1 MLEQEY
7 LELMNELKK
16 KHEALEAEER
26 ALKVREAKYKVDMVT
41 TFGLVRAADRLLA
54 GVEVPDEFITLWEL
68 ICDYVFSSTKTR
80 ILDIPVEEKPLTLD
94 IRVIGEEL
102 LPAFA
107 SSSEEDSQETN

>member
-16 KHEALEAEER
+16 KHEKLEAEER

-54 GVEVPDEFITLWEL
+54 GVEIPDEFITLWEL
-68 ICDYVFSSTKTR
+68 ICDFVFSSTKTR
-80 ILDIPVEEKPLTLD
+80 ILDIPVQEEPLTLD
-94 IRVIGEEL
+94 IRVIGQEL
-102 LPAFA
+102 NPSFS
-107 SSSEEDSQETN
+107 SSSEEETN